1 MTKALPIVSIIIPAY
16 NTAPYIHRAIESS
29 LRQTHKNI
37 EVIVIDD
44 GSTDD
49 TLKVAQEYASRD
61 GRVRVF
67 TQENAGVS
75 VARNY
80 GIREARG
87 EYMIFLDSDD
97 WLEDEAVAVFLD
109 AQMKYPD
116 KVIAS
121 VIYSVYPDD
130 EHHVFHRAQANSYSS
145 PQIFGSVAEVI
156 TAFHAYTPPVR
167 FFHTAATKIFISEI
181 IREHNIMFPED
192 IHYGEDQIFMLAYIL
207 QLNGAV
213 LLNKPL
219 IDVLER
225 LDSAERGSYD
235 TRRIFVDGELIDYL
249 QVMIDM
255 VDTPE
260 LKTLLK
266 FNHAKWMKHELATA
280 VRRRGSTY
288 RIKKVREKMRMYQR
302 EFITS
307 KYVSL
312 AKKIDFMLG
321 AYLPVPLARFVMLS
335 IRRVSDTVK
344 AIKQRNKG
352 EGEVIPYW

>member
-1 MTKALPIVSIIIPAY
+1 MTNSLPLVSIIIPAY
-16 NTAPYIHRAIESS
+16 NTAQYIHRALESS
-29 LRQTHKNI
+29 LRQTHQNI
-37 EVIVIDD
+37 EAIVVND

-49 TLKVAQEYASRD
+49 TLKVAQEYAARD
-61 GRVRVF
+61 ERVKVF

-75 VARNY
+75 AARNY
-80 GIREARG
+80 GIREAHG

-97 WLEDEAVAVFLD
+97 WLEDDAVAVFLD

-121 VIYSVYPDD
+121 VVYIVNVDE
-130 EHHVFHRAQANSYSS
+130 EHHMFHRTQANKYSS
-145 PQIFGSVAEVI
+145 PQLFSSVAETI
-156 TAFHAYTPPVR
+156 NAFHASTPPVR
-167 FFHTAATKIFISEI
+167 FFHTVATKIFSTNI
-181 IREHNIMFPED
+181 IRKHNIMFPEG
-192 IHYGEDQIFMLAYIL
+192 IHYGEDQIFMLAYML
-207 QLNGAV
+207 QMNGTV

-225 LDSAERGSYD
+225 GDSAERGSYY
-235 TRRIFVDGELIDYL
+235 TRRIFVDGKLIDYL

-266 FNHAKWMKHELATA
+266 YNHAKWMKHELATA
-280 VRRRGSTY
+280 VKRRASTY
-288 RIKKVREKMRMYQR
+288 RIKKVREKMRIYHH
-302 EFITS
+302 EYITS

-321 AYLPVPLARFVMLS
+321 AYLPVPLARFAMLA
-335 IRRVSDTVK
+335 IRFVNDTIKAVKHSDK
-344 AIKQRNKG
+344 
-352 EGEVIPYW
+352 GEVIPYW